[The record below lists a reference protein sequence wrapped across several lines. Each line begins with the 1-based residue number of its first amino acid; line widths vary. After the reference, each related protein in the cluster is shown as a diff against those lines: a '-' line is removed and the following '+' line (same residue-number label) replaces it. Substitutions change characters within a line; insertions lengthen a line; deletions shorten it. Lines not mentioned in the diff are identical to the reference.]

1 MIEFKN
7 IEKKFGGI
15 TALRGISFKI
25 EENDIFGFVG
35 PAGSGKST
43 AIKILCGLISPTC
56 GTLTVEG
63 MDILKKPN
71 KIKSILG
78 YIPDIEGDY
87 DNLKVIEYM
96 NFFSS
101 AYGIQGGKRD
111 GKCCE
116 ILGMLELCDSSEK
129 YIEELSRNQRK
140 RLCIA
145 RALINDPKLLIIDEP
160 FSGLSLKNREK
171 FSELLRQL
179 NSLGIT
185 IVITAHT
192 IQEAASLCGS
202 IAAFEEGKV
211 MMVGSILEIEK
222 KMQSKNP
229 IVMRVVKGQDI
240 AIKVLKEDKNV
251 KNLIIS
257 ENEEI
262 LIHFD
267 GGSDEEGKLL
277 ERVVL
282 EGALVTS
289 FSRKSRG
296 IESVF

>member
-1 MIEFKN
+1 MIEFNN

-15 TALRGISFKI
+15 AALRGISFKI

-35 PAGSGKST
+35 PAASGKTT
-43 AIKILCGLISPTC
+43 AIKILCGLMPPTS

-63 MDILKKPN
+63 IDILKQPN

-78 YIPDIEGDY
+78 YIPDFEGDY

-101 AYGIQGGKRD
+101 AYGIHGNRREGL
-111 GKCCE
+111 CHE
-116 ILGMLELCDSSEK
+116 ILEMLELCDSSDK

-145 RALINDPKLLIIDEP
+145 RALVNDPKILIVDEP

-171 FSELLRQL
+171 IAELLRQL

-185 IVITAHT
+185 IIITAHT
-192 IQEAASLCGS
+192 LQEAAALCGS

-211 MMVGSILEIEK
+211 KMVGSILEIEK

-229 IVMRVVKGQDI
+229 IVMKVIKGQDI
-240 AIKVLKEDKNV
+240 AIKVLKEDENV

-257 ENEEI
+257 ENDEI

-267 GGSDEEGKLL
+267 GSSDEEGRLL
-277 ERVVL
+277 LKVVL

-289 FSRKSRG
+289 FSRKSRDM
-296 IESVF
+296 ESIF